1 MLFLVVAATEPETV
15 DFCDKGGEEEQEEED
30 EEEEEEEEKEDI
42 VFTGEYICVLVK

>member
-15 DFCDKGGEEEQEEED
+15 DFCDKGGEEEEEED

-42 VFTGEYICVLVK
+42 VFTGGCICVLVK